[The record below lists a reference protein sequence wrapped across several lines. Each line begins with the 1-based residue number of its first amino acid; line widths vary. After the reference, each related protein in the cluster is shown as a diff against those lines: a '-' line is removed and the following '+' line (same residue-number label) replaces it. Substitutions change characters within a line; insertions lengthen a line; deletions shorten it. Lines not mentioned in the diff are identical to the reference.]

1 MYDRGIMR
9 RSLPPLNA
17 LRSFDAAARHQSFTR
32 AAEELCVTQGA
43 VSHQVKALEIQLG
56 LQLFKR
62 TRNGLVITEAGRD
75 YLAVVR
81 DVFDRLELATDSLQQ
96 RQRSGTITV
105 STSPDFAAKWLV
117 SRLGRFA
124 EAYPE
129 IDLKLAALM
138 HRVDFAREDVD
149 IAIRHG
155 DGQWPELDA
164 VNLSAEELFPVCS
177 PSLLT
182 SRGGLHEPED
192 VLKFPLLHLDDRHDW
207 SRWLQAAGHSGEGQ
221 LHGPVLN
228 HASMLIDA
236 AIEGQGIALA
246 RTVLAASDLIAG
258 RLVRPFRAAIPLRN
272 TYWIVC
278 PKATRALPKIV
289 AFRDWLFEE
298 VAADRDRL
306 VAVWSSYPFSKKGS
320 FRSSGG

>member
-1 MYDRGIMR
+1 MERALRTGKASFLGPDPIQFMYKAAIMR

-32 AAEELCVTQGA
+32 AAVELCVTQGA
-43 VSHQVKALEIQLG
+43 VSHQVKALETELG

-62 TRNGLVITEAGRD
+62 ERNGLVITEAGRD

-81 DVFDRLELATDSLQQ
+81 DVFDRLELGTDRLLQ

-129 IDLKLAALM
+129 IELKLAALM

-149 IAIRHG
+149 LAIRHG

-164 VNLSAEELFPVCS
+164 VNLCAEELFPVCS
-177 PSLLT
+177 VKT
-182 SRGGLHEPED
+182 EKITGD
-192 VLKFPLLHLDDRHDW
+192 VYTVKDKEFLETVLDP
-207 SRWLQAAGHSGEGQ
+207 AT
-221 LHGPVLN
+221 
-228 HASMLIDA
+228 A
-236 AIEGQGIALA
+236 AIEQPERSHRRARLRGKTKNGQTYHQI
-246 RTVLAASDLIAG
+246 RTGFEGAGQLRVVGDIKSRGLLPLPAASGNSG
-258 RLVRPFRAAIPLRN
+258 R
-272 TYWIVC
+272 
-278 PKATRALPKIV
+278 TRLQ
-289 AFRDWLFEE
+289 
-298 VAADRDRL
+298 
-306 VAVWSSYPFSKKGS
+306 GS
-320 FRSSGG
+320 RT

>member
-1 MYDRGIMR
+1 MR

-62 TRNGLVITEAGRD
+62 KRNGLALTEAGHD

-81 DVFDRLELATDSLQQ
+81 DVFDQLELATDRLLQ

-117 SRLGRFA
+117 PRLGRFA

-129 IDLKLAALM
+129 IELKLAALM

-149 IAIRHG
+149 LAIRHG

-192 VLKFPLLHLDDRHDW
+192 VLRFPLLHLDARSDW
-207 SRWLQAAGHSGEGQ
+207 SRWLETAGTSGEGL
-221 LHGPVLN
+221 LHGPILN

-236 AIEGQGIALA
+236 AIDGQGIALA
-246 RTVLAASDLIAG
+246 RTLLAASDLIAG
-258 RLVRPFRAAIPLRN
+258 RLVRPFQVAIPLRK

-278 PKATRALPKIV
+278 PKATRSLPKIV
-289 AFRDWLFEE
+289 TFRDWLFDE
-298 VAADRDRL
+298 VASDRQRL
-306 VAVWSSYPFSKKGS
+306 ASSRISQIARAPATD
-320 FRSSGG
+320 

>member
-1 MYDRGIMR
+1 MR

-17 LRSFDAAARHQSFTR
+17 LRTFDAAARHQSFTR

-62 TRNGLVITEAGRD
+62 KRNGLLITEAGHD

-81 DVFDRLELATDSLQQ
+81 DVFDRLELATDRLLQ

-129 IDLKLAALM
+129 IELKLAALM

-149 IAIRHG
+149 LAIRHG

-182 SRGGLHEPED
+182 SHGGLHVPED
-192 VLKFPLLHLDDRHDW
+192 VLRFPLLHLDDRYDW
-207 SRWLQAAGHSGEGQ
+207 SCWLEAAGASGEGP
-221 LHGPVLN
+221 LPGPILN

-236 AIEGQGIALA
+236 AIDGQGIALA
-246 RTVLAASDLIAG
+246 RTLLAAPDLIAG
-258 RLVRPFRAAIPLRN
+258 RLVRPFQAAIPLRN

-289 AFRDWLFEE
+289 AFRDWLLEE
-298 VAADRDRL
+298 VAADRQRL
-306 VAVWSSYPFSKKGS
+306 AAITKSS
-320 FRSSGG
+320 RVC

>member
-1 MYDRGIMR
+1 MVSRASPNFIHVQWREMR

-32 AAEELCVTQGA
+32 AAAELCVTQGA
-43 VSHQVKALEIQLG
+43 VSHQVKALEIELG

-62 TRNGLVITEAGRD
+62 ERNGLVITEAGRD

-81 DVFDRLELATDSLQQ
+81 DVFDQLELATDRLLQ

-105 STSPDFAAKWLV
+105 STSPDFAAEWLV
-117 SRLGRFA
+117 GRLGRFA

-129 IDLKLAALM
+129 IELKLAALM

-149 IAIRHG
+149 LAIRHG

-164 VNLSAEELFPVCS
+164 VNLSDEELFPVCS

-192 VLKFPLLHLDDRHDW
+192 VLKFPMLHLDDR
-207 SRWLQAAGHSGEGQ
+207 A
-221 LHGPVLN
+221 
-228 HASMLIDA
+228 
-236 AIEGQGIALA
+236 
-246 RTVLAASDLIAG
+246 
-258 RLVRPFRAAIPLRN
+258 
-272 TYWIVC
+272 
-278 PKATRALPKIV
+278 
-289 AFRDWLFEE
+289 
-298 VAADRDRL
+298 RL
-306 VAVWSSYPFSKKGS
+306 VALVGGGGS
-320 FRSSGG
+320 LWRRPVARSDPQPCQHADGCRN

>member
-1 MYDRGIMR
+1 MYNGATMR

-43 VSHQVKALEIQLG
+43 VSHAVKALETELG

-62 TRNGLVITEAGRD
+62 ERNGLAITDAGRD
-75 YLAVVR
+75 FLAVVR
-81 DVFDRLELATDSLQQ
+81 DVFERLELGTDRLLQ

-124 EAYPE
+124 DTYPE
-129 IDLKLAALM
+129 IELKLAALM

-149 IAIRHG
+149 LAIRHG

-164 VNLSAEELFPVCS
+164 VNLSPEDLFPVCS
-177 PSLLT
+177 PLLVAN
-182 SRGGLHEPED
+182 RGALQKPDD
-192 VLKFPLLHLDDRHDW
+192 VLQFPLLHLDDRVDW
-207 SRWLQAAGHSGEGQ
+207 SRWLEAAGAAEHPP
-221 LHGPVLN
+221 LNGPILN

-236 AIEGQGIALA
+236 AIEGQGIVLA
-246 RTVLAASDLIAG
+246 RTMLAASDLLAG
-258 RLVRPFRAAIPLRN
+258 RLVRPFQAAIPLRN

-278 PKATRALPKIV
+278 PKPTRALPKIV
-289 AFRDWLFEE
+289 AFRDWLLDE
-298 VAADRDRL
+298 VAGDRHRL
-306 VAVWSSYPFSKKGS
+306 AALSRPPEPPLLQPAID
-320 FRSSGG
+320 